1 MIARP
6 ERVAP
11 GPAASFVWKRRRDPR
26 FEFAWHF
33 HPEIELTRIVRSR
46 GRRLV
51 GDSVE
56 EYADGDLVL
65 VGPEL
70 PHTWHSEP
78 GRRGPHEAV
87 VVQFSPGFLGK
98 GFLERPELLGVRRLL
113 ERARRGLRFDG
124 PAARDV
130 GRRLEGMD
138 GLDGFGRLRALLD
151 ALARLA
157 AERRPRPLASPG
169 YAPPARRGD
178 PRRIDRVCR
187 HLAERYLEDVPL
199 AEAAARA
206 HLSTS
211 AFCRYF
217 RARTGQTLVGY
228 LNELRIGHACRLLL
242 ETDRPVAD
250 IAFDSGF
257 RNLAHF
263 NRRFLALRGRPPRE
277 YRRAFSPP

>member
-33 HPEIELTRIVRSR
+33 HPEVELTRIVRSR

-56 EYADGDLVL
+56 DYADGDLVL

-70 PHTWHSEP
+70 PHTWQSEP

-87 VVQFSPGFLGK
+87 VLQFAPAFLGRD
-98 GFLERPELLGVRRLL
+98 FLERPELLGVRRLL
-113 ERARRGLRFDG
+113 DRARRGLRFEG
-124 PAARDV
+124 RTAREA
-130 GRRLEGMD
+130 GRRLDAMD
-138 GLDGFGRLRALLD
+138 GLDGFARLRSLLD
-151 ALARLA
+151 VLARLA

-178 PRRIDRVCR
+178 PSRIDRVCR
-187 HLAERYLEDVPL
+187 FLAGRYLGDVSL
-199 AEAAARA
+199 AEAASLA
-206 HLSTS
+206 HLSPS

-217 RARTGQTLVGY
+217 KARTGQTLVDY
-228 LNELRIGHACRLLL
+228 LNELRVGHACRLLL

-250 IAFDSGF
+250 VAFASGF

-263 NRRFLALRGRPPRE
+263 NRRFLALRGRPPRD
-277 YRRAFSPP
+277 YRRAFAPP